1 MTSDLRRSP
10 RHPFFASAEITE
22 LDTGMR
28 ISGRTSELSRHGCYL
43 DMMNPLSSK
52 SVVNIQIVHDGQTF
66 RAKGHVVY
74 SQSNVGMGATFD
86 EITPDHEKLLDQWM
100 NSLQPT

>member
-22 LDTGMR
+22 HETGMR
-28 ISGRTSELSRHGCYL
+28 MSGRTSELSRHGCYL

-52 SVVNIQIVHDGQTF
+52 SIVDIQIVHDGQTF
-66 RAKGHVVY
+66 QAKGHVVY

-86 EITPDHEKLLDQWM
+86 EMSPEHEKLLEQWM
-100 NSLQPT
+100 KSF

>member
-22 LDTGMR
+22 LDTGMH
-28 ISGRTSELSRHGCYL
+28 INGRTSELSRHGCYM
-43 DMMNPLSSK
+43 DMMNPLSTK
-52 SVVNIQIVHDGQTF
+52 SLVAIQIVHDGQTF
-66 RAKGHVVY
+66 QARGHVVY

-86 EITPDHEKLLDQWM
+86 EMTPEHEKLLEQWM
-100 NSLQPT
+100 NSFQSS